1 MVNAR
6 LRSFRRNEL
15 IEATIAAISEGGLQ
29 DATLATIGRHAG
41 LSPGLVNHYFDGKEA
56 LLEATMRRLMRNL
69 GEDIARRLPA
79 APTPLARLHA
89 VIDGC
94 FSRRHFLPDS
104 MVAWLTFWLEVRR
117 NPRFARL
124 QQVLN
129 RRFESNIM
137 FALRQ
142 LVAEPLAEDIFL
154 GLTALIDGFWW
165 AYAIDAKRI
174 QPARARRLCRDYL
187 TCRLP
192 LSGTKQVSEK
202 PKVERKTKRVAAKR
216 IARKRT

>member
-1 MVNAR
+1 
-6 LRSFRRNEL
+6 
-15 IEATIAAISEGGLQ
+15 
-29 DATLATIGRHAG
+29 
-41 LSPGLVNHYFDGKEA
+41 
-56 LLEATMRRLMRNL
+56 
-69 GEDIARRLPA
+69 
-79 APTPLARLHA
+79 LHA

-124 QQVLN
+124 QRVLN

-142 LVAEPLAEDIFL
+142 LVAESVAEDIFL

-187 TCRLP
+187 AGRLP
-192 LSGTKQVSEK
+192 RERSARRAA
-202 PKVERKTKRVAAKR
+202 KVEPKIKRVAAKR

>member
-15 IEATIAAISEGGLQ
+15 IDATIAAIYAGGLQ
-29 DATLATIGRHAG
+29 DTTLATIGRQAG
-41 LSPGLVNHYFDGKEA
+41 LSPALVNHYFDGKEA
-56 LLEATMRRLMRNL
+56 LLEATMRRLMRDL
-69 GEDIARRLPA
+69 GADIAARMPA
-79 APTPLARLHA
+79 RPTPLARLHA
-89 VIDGC
+89 IIDGC
-94 FSRRHFLPDS
+94 FSRRHFLPES

-142 LVAEPLAEDIFL
+142 LAGDPLAEDIFL

-165 AYAIDAKRI
+165 AYAIDAKRV

-187 TCRLP
+187 ATRLP
-192 LSGTKQVSEK
+192 
-202 PKVERKTKRVAAKR
+202 AAGSAKAR
-216 IARKRT
+216 ARKASGRASRPRRRPTDK

>member
-1 MVNAR
+1 
-6 LRSFRRNEL
+6 
-15 IEATIAAISEGGLQ
+15 
-29 DATLATIGRHAG
+29 
-41 LSPGLVNHYFDGKEA
+41 
-56 LLEATMRRLMRNL
+56 
-69 GEDIARRLPA
+69 
-79 APTPLARLHA
+79 
-89 VIDGC
+89 
-94 FSRRHFLPDS
+94 

-117 NPRFARL
+117 DPRFARL
-124 QQVLN
+124 QRVLN

-187 TCRLP
+187 TSRLP
-192 LSGTKQVSEK
+192 RGPRSRRQGRTQDQTRRGQAHRAEADIG
-202 PKVERKTKRVAAKR
+202 KTLHGFRADHR
-216 IARKRT
+216 

>member
-15 IEATIAAISEGGLQ
+15 IEATIAAISEGRRQ
-29 DATLATIGRHAG
+29 DAPWATTGRHAG
-41 LSPGLVNHYFDGKEA
+41 LPPGLVNHYFDGKEA

-79 APTPLARLHA
+79 EPTPLARLHA

-117 NPRFARL
+117 DPRFARL

-154 GLTALIDGFWW
+154 GLTALIDGFLW
-165 AYAIDAKRI
+165 AYAIAPKRI
-174 QPARARRLCRDYL
+174 PPARARRLCRDYH

-192 LSGTKQVSEK
+192 QDGTRGGGTA
-202 PKVERKTKRVAAKR
+202 PRTAKVEPK
-216 IARKRT
+216 

>member
-15 IEATIAAISEGGLQ
+15 IEATIAAISQGGLQ

-69 GEDIARRLPA
+69 GEEIARRLPA
-79 APTPLARLHA
+79 KPTPLARLHA

-94 FSRRHFLPDS
+94 FSRQHFLPDS

-187 TCRLP
+187 ACRLP
-192 LSGTKQVSEK
+192 RAGTARPSA
-202 PKVERKTKRVAAKR
+202 KVEPRTKRVAAKR

>member
-15 IEATIAAISEGGLQ
+15 IEATIAAISKGGLQ
-29 DATLATIGRHAG
+29 DTTLATIGRHAG
-41 LSPGLVNHYFDGKEA
+41 LSPALVNHYFDGKEA

-104 MVAWLTFWLEVRR
+104 MGAWLTFWLEVRR
-117 NPRFARL
+117 DPRFARL
-124 QQVLN
+124 QRVLN

-142 LVAEPLAEDIFL
+142 LVTEPLAEDIFL

-187 TCRLP
+187 ASRLP
-192 LSGTKQVSEK
+192 
-202 PKVERKTKRVAAKR
+202 RAKTRRAAAKS
-216 IARKRT
+216 IAARRTSKHRS

>member
-1 MVNAR
+1 MVNVR

-15 IEATIAAISEGGLQ
+15 IEATIAAIYSGGLQ
-29 DATLATIGRHAG
+29 ETTLATIGRHAG
-41 LSPGLVNHYFDGKEA
+41 LSPALVNHYFDGKDA
-56 LLEATMRRLMRNL
+56 LLEATMRRLMRDL
-69 GEDIARRLPA
+69 GADIARCLPSS
-79 APTPLARLHA
+79 PTPLARLHA

-94 FSRRHFLPDS
+94 FSHRHFLPDS

-124 QQVLN
+124 QRVLN

-137 FALRQ
+137 FALSQ
-142 LVAEPLAEDIFL
+142 LVARPLAEDIFL

-187 TCRLP
+187 ASRLP
-192 LSGTKQVSEK
+192 APRRRGKK
-202 PKVERKTKRVAAKR
+202 KHH
-216 IARKRT
+216 

>member
-15 IEATIAAISEGGLQ
+15 IEATIAAISKGGLQ
-29 DATLATIGRHAG
+29 DTTLATIGRHAG
-41 LSPGLVNHYFDGKEA
+41 LSPALVNHYFDGKEA

-69 GEDIARRLPA
+69 GEDIA
-79 APTPLARLHA
+79 ARLHA

-104 MVAWLTFWLEVRR
+104 MGAWLTFWLEVRR
-117 NPRFARL
+117 DPRFARL
-124 QQVLN
+124 QRVLN

-142 LVAEPLAEDIFL
+142 LVAEALARDIFC

-187 TCRLP
+187 ANRLA
-192 LSGTKQVSEK
+192 T
-202 PKVERKTKRVAAKR
+202 
-216 IARKRT
+216 

>member
-1 MVNAR
+1 MKTGCRTRRSPPSAAR
-6 LRSFRRNEL
+6 RPV
-15 IEATIAAISEGGLQ
+15 A
-29 DATLATIGRHAG
+29 
-41 LSPGLVNHYFDGKEA
+41 GLVNHYFDGKEA

-79 APTPLARLHA
+79 EPTPLGRLHA

-94 FSRRHFLPDS
+94 FSRRHFLPNS

-124 QQVLN
+124 QRVLN

-142 LVAEPLAEDIFL
+142 LVAGAAGRGYLPRPHRPHRRLLVGLCHRCQADPAGPRPPPLPRL
-154 GLTALIDGFWW
+154 S
-165 AYAIDAKRI
+165 R
-174 QPARARRLCRDYL
+174 QPPAARRHE
-187 TCRLP
+187 
-192 LSGTKQVSEK
+192 SGRHRRG
-202 PKVERKTKRVAAKR
+202 PAKVEPKIKPVAAKR

>member
-1 MVNAR
+1 
-6 LRSFRRNEL
+6 
-15 IEATIAAISEGGLQ
+15 
-29 DATLATIGRHAG
+29 
-41 LSPGLVNHYFDGKEA
+41 
-56 LLEATMRRLMRNL
+56 
-69 GEDIARRLPA
+69 
-79 APTPLARLHA
+79 
-89 VIDGC
+89 
-94 FSRRHFLPDS
+94 

-124 QQVLN
+124 QRVLN

-216 IARKRT
+216 AQRKRT

>member
-1 MVNAR
+1 MANSR
-6 LRSFRRNEL
+6 LRSFRRDEL
-15 IEATIAAISEGGLQ
+15 IEATIATIYESGLQ
-29 DATLATIGRHAG
+29 ETTLAAIGRRAG

-56 LLEATMRRLMRNL
+56 LLEATMRRLSANL
-69 GEDIARRLPA
+69 GADIARRVSA
-79 APTPLARLHA
+79 NPTPLARLHA
-89 VIDGC
+89 IIDGC
-94 FSRRHFLPDS
+94 FSRRHFLPES

-124 QQVLN
+124 QHVLN
-129 RRFESNIM
+129 RRYQSNIM

-142 LVAEPLAEDIFL
+142 LVPEPLAEDIYL

-187 TCRLP
+187 ALRLQAAAAPRRRCRRP
-192 LSGTKQVSEK
+192 TK
-202 PKVERKTKRVAAKR
+202 
-216 IARKRT
+216 

>member
-6 LRSFRRNEL
+6 LRSFRRDEL
-15 IEATIAAISEGGLQ
+15 IHATIAAIYQGGLQ
-29 DATLATIGRHAG
+29 DATLATIGRKAG
-41 LSPGLVNHYFDGKEA
+41 LSPALVNHYFDGKEA

-69 GEDIARRLPA
+69 SDDIARRLPA
-79 APTPLARLHA
+79 APTPLDRLHT

-94 FSRRHFLPDS
+94 FSRRHFLPES

-142 LVAEPLAEDIFL
+142 LVAEALARDIFC

-187 TCRLP
+187 ASQLATAKPAARRRSRRP
-192 LSGTKQVSEK
+192 SAPARQPSSGN
-202 PKVERKTKRVAAKR
+202 
-216 IARKRT
+216 

>member
-1 MVNAR
+1 MGHVSR
-6 LRSFRRNEL
+6 RRFRRDEL
-15 IEATIAAISEGGLQ
+15 IDATITAIYEDGLKDTTLAAIGK
-29 DATLATIGRHAG
+29 RAG
-41 LSPGLVNHYFDGKEA
+41 LSPALVNHYFDGKEA
-56 LLEATMRRLMRNL
+56 LLEATMRRLLRNL
-69 GEDIARRLPA
+69 GDDIATRLPS

-89 VIDGC
+89 IIDGC
-94 FSRRHFLPDS
+94 FSRRHFPPES

-124 QQVLN
+124 QRILN

-142 LVAEPLAEDIFL
+142 MVPAPLAEDIFL

-165 AYAIDAKRI
+165 AYAIDAKRV

-187 TCRLP
+187 ASRLP
-192 LSGTKQVSEK
+192 TGCTAELPS
-202 PKVERKTKRVAAKR
+202 PKRARRAAKSR
-216 IARKRT
+216 RARS